1 MKKLKVLY
9 FLSTM
14 FLAIGSAS
22 FLFMPIA
29 RDLSSGTNKAPLL
42 INGLM
47 FWVPFILGYV
57 FVFFANIQRKIING
71 VKVNGKPGMINFCS
85 NKYAT
90 IFDFLLII
98 SFVSL
103 VVLFVLHQ
111 GESYITFVVLF
122 LLVLSINMHAMFN
135 GKIFKTILNKNE
147 ERK

>member
-71 VKVNGKPGMINFCS
+71 VKVNRKPRMINFCS
-85 NKYAT
+85 NNYAT